1 MTSMT
6 VTMRVLI
13 DIERHRY
20 WIIGTYWIILAH
32 SLARLGRC
40 NLLQVASKK
49 LTPDKVAQI
58 IELNS
63 YLTCCKL
70 QPYHQ
75 FLALKSAMGA
85 CFKAENF
92 VTAASFAKR
101 MAQGNFGPPEKTKDD
116 VQKARQVLQICE
128 QKGTDKHKIRF
139 DFKAAVEDIKICSG
153 SLQQI
158 SAQETPIYCPYCGS
172 SYLPSF
178 KGKLCDVCGL
188 SEIGANTLG
197 IQLRPI

>member
-6 VTMRVLI
+6 VIMRVLV
-13 DIERHRY
+13 ERPCY
-20 WIIGTYWIILAH
+20 WIIGTFVKEAFFCVL
-32 SLARLGRC
+32 S
-40 NLLQVASKK
+40 LLQVASKK
-49 LTPDKVAQI
+49 LTPDTPEKVAQI

-75 FLALKSAMGA
+75 FLALRGAMGA

-116 VQKARQVLQICE
+116 VQKARQVLQVCE

-158 SAQETPIYCPYCGS
+158 SAQETPIYCPYCSS

-178 KGKLCDVCGL
+178 KGKLCEVCGL